1 MCEACTKMRILMFFR
16 EMLPL
21 NGWYYYWM
29 QENREVVHF
38 CVLSGGFSDLNG
50 VLKAPTPGSLSPRHR
65 HLLYLSRQA
74 GRRVIK
80 VSPYDKTGQCYGKLE
95 DVSEKARAKSVGR
108 STPTIWA
115 PSLVQVEV
123 VNLIISPKIGMD
135 VLAAMKKQ
143 GIRFSNSWCVECYH
157 YCHYYQSLSL
167 L

>member
-1 MCEACTKMRILMFFR
+1 MVDIAIECRRIEKLYTSMFCR
-16 EMLPL
+16 GVSHQ
-21 NGWYYYWM
+21 N
-29 QENREVVHF
+29 V
-38 CVLSGGFSDLNG
+38 GFSDLNG
-50 VLKAPTPGSLSPRHR
+50 VLKASTPGSLSPRHR

-95 DVSEKARAKSVGR
+95 DVSEKARAKSAGR

-135 VLAAMKKQ
+135 VLTAMKKQ
-143 GIRFSNSWCVECYH
+143 GIRFSNS
-157 YCHYYQSLSL
+157 
-167 L
+167 